1 MNELEFPNLKK
12 SMLRTCKFQVTT
24 LTLLFLIFPA
34 DIETENLSD
43 DHSCEPKI
51 LKILVLEMM

>member
-1 MNELEFPNLKK
+1 
-12 SMLRTCKFQVTT
+12 MLRTCKFQVTT